1 MENSNEVNHI
11 LIKLKDKINE
21 IEKHKLDPDFIL
33 HVCNLIENSFP
44 SSNKHIDKKDL
55 ALQVIIKVFSL
66 NDNDKLEISNQ
77 IDFLHQCGKIR
88 RTSLLCCARHYL
100 SSLLNK

>member
-1 MENSNEVNHI
+1 MENSNEVYHI
-11 LIKLKDKINE
+11 LFKLKDKINE

-33 HVCNLIENSFP
+33 HVCNLIENSF
-44 SSNKHIDKKDL
+44 SDKHIDKKDL

-66 NDNDKLEISNQ
+66 NYNDKLEISNQ